1 MDIRPARIKDVRTI
15 YQLILDA
22 TRRGKILKRP
32 LSDIRSAIHHF
43 WVVEDQGKVV
53 ACCAIEIYNKKLGE
67 IRSLVVMHGY
77 EGKGL
82 ATKLIKHCLQVAK
95 EKKIYEVLAI
105 TDQISLFKKLHFA
118 EQLHGQK
125 PLFLKLR
132 NLIR

>member
-1 MDIRPARIKDVRTI
+1 MDIRPAKIRDVRTI
-15 YQLILDA
+15 YELILDA
-22 TRRGKILKRP
+22 TRRGKILKRS
-32 LSDIRSAIHHF
+32 LDDIRHTIHHF
-43 WVVEDQGKVV
+43 WVVEDKGVIV

-105 TDQISLFKKLHFA
+105 TDQMGLFKKLHFA

>member
-1 MDIRPARIKDVRTI
+1 MEIRPAKIRDVRTI
-15 YQLILDA
+15 YELILDA
-22 TRRGKILKRP
+22 TRRGKILKRS
-32 LSDIRSAIHHF
+32 LDDIRHTIHHF
-43 WVVEDQGKVV
+43 WVVEDAGRIV

-118 EQLHGQK
+118 EQLYGQK